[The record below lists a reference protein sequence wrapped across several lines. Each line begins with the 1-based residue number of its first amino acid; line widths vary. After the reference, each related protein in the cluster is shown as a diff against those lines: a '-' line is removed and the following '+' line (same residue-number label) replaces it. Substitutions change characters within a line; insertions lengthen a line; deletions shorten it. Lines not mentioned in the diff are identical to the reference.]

1 MKILIVD
8 DHVMFRQGLIDL
20 FETEPD
26 FEVVGDVG
34 TIQEAVQAAQAS
46 KPDLVLMDFGLPD
59 GTGVDATKA
68 ILKIL
73 PESKIVFL
81 TVHPAHA
88 RLIEAVRAGAKGY
101 LLKNLE
107 IDKLITA
114 LRGVHEGEAALSRSM
129 MIEIMDELSRTG
141 EPDTPASDIISRLT
155 DRELEILREI
165 GTNASNREI
174 ARRLFI
180 SENTVKHHIY
190 NIMEKLSLP
199 NRREAARLAKEL
211 GIS

>member
-8 DHVMFRQGLIDL
+8 DHVLFRQGLIDL

-34 TIQEAVQAAQAS
+34 TIEEAIHAAQTS
-46 KPDLVLMDFGLPD
+46 RPDLILMDFGLPD
-59 GTGVDATKA
+59 GTGVEATKA
-68 ILKIL
+68 IIKIL
-73 PESKIVFL
+73 PDSIIIFL
-81 TVHPAHA
+81 TVHPAHT
-88 RLIEAVRAGAKGY
+88 RLIEAIRAGAKGY
-101 LLKNLE
+101 LLKSLE

-114 LRGVHEGEAALSRSM
+114 LRGVQSGEAAVSRTM
-129 MIEIMDELSRTG
+129 MIEIMEELSHTQ
-141 EPDTPASDIISRLT
+141 EPVTPASDVFSRLT

-190 NIMEKLSLP
+190 SIMDKLSLP
-199 NRREAARLAKEL
+199 NRREAAKLAREL
-211 GIS
+211 GII